1 MVLPRSLYRHN
12 KIGSKRNMSNW
23 SLYFY
28 ALLYTVILSIVY
40 WYILGTDDDKNYDNL
55 IFILY
60 NVVFATT
67 VINFVEPERL
77 LLFKNSVL
85 HVIFAS
91 LVYVFSGLG
100 FRFIGKNTPNN
111 LSLET
116 GNGESTGAIVL
127 LVLTIVLYT
136 GVVAYHLYLYCKKEE
151 FGRELFYYLAY
162 LLVCVVLILIA
173 SLAYTENI
181 EIHLHHYI
189 VALIFAYGLVADRVI
204 IIYFFYVALGIFV
217 EGINTW
223 GPDPV
228 FSKPELKEVL

>member
-1 MVLPRSLYRHN
+1 
-12 KIGSKRNMSNW
+12 MSNW

-28 ALLYTVILSIVY
+28 ALLYTIILSIIY
-40 WYILGTDDDKNYDNL
+40 WFILGTDDDKNYDNL
-55 IFILY
+55 IFVLY

-67 VINFVEPERL
+67 VINFVERDRL
-77 LLFKNSVL
+77 LLFKNSIV
-85 HVIFAS
+85 HVIVAS
-91 LVYVFSGLG
+91 FVYVFSGLG
-100 FRFIGKNTPNN
+100 IRLIGENTPNN
-111 LSLET
+111 LSLKT

-136 GVVAYHLYLYCKKEE
+136 AVVAYHLYLYCNKEE
-151 FGRELFYYLAY
+151 FGRELFYYLTY
-162 LLVCVVLILIA
+162 LVVCVVLILIA
-173 SLAYTENI
+173 LLAYSENI

-204 IIYFFYVALGIFV
+204 IVYFFYVALGIFV
-217 EGINTW
+217 EGINSW